1 MSLIL
6 DKGKLISLYK
16 AELLY
21 EIHRTSECIRLFE
34 VKYSKTF
41 EEFEK
46 ELKIS
51 PENFEAWDDYMEW
64 KACVKNLATLEKK
77 LVELESGDIRLS

>member
-6 DKGKLISLYK
+6 DRRNLISLYK
-16 AELLY
+16 VELY
-21 EIHRTSECIRLFE
+21 EIHRTSECIRLFK
-34 VKYSKTF
+34 VKYGKIF

-64 KACVKNLATLEKK
+64 KACVKKK
-77 LVELESGDIRLS
+77 HG